1 VTYRSKV
8 NPLVPMAVGTAGYLL
23 VWLAGLS

>member
-8 NPLVPMAVGTAGYLL
+8 NPLVPMAIGTLAYVLAWTAGI
-23 VWLAGLS
+23 A